1 MIELEPNKSE
11 ESSNDETKTNSVVI
25 TDQFYKNCR
34 ENDYNLNDYVNLIK
48 YIKGK
53 DPLIQFKGLVGM
65 RKLSNE
71 EKKKNEPKKMFN
83 VLINSL
89 FNFIMD
95 YSEEFQ
101 YESLICLINLEK
113 INIKL
118 DEKIKG
124 KPNDT
129 LLDSII
135 SKITNAKNIKINVLN
150 TILKYT
156 NIILN
161 DSVILQKMI
170 SKNLIELITNIL
182 KDFNN
187 EPNII
192 KNSLKILCKLYDNKS
207 VPNETINNSFNMVPI
222 IDDIINKYQDKIKLL
237 IHSLNVLYELTY
249 KGTEI
254 ILNKIISLN
263 MLQKIIQFMDHDNED
278 IIFYSLKIVGNFA
291 MKEDS
296 FFTQKIIEFNVLEGL
311 KKTLTQEYKEN
322 IRIESSFTISNIAA
336 GTQEQIITLYQN
348 NFDVLLIDI
357 INNEEES
364 KIKTNCLWA
373 LYNFTCIK
381 NGQYLEELI
390 QKGLMRIIIGRFKKD
405 EGDILSCS
413 LEALDNLFKY
423 EKQIGN
429 PAISNVIRNEIDNLD
444 VFNEL
449 KNLKENIVDETGL
462 NKLNSL
468 LINYFG
474 E

>member
-1 MIELEPNKSE
+1 MIELEQNKSE

-129 LLDSII
+129 LLDSIL
-135 SKITNAKNIKINVLN
+135 SKITNAKNVKINVLN

-161 DSVILQKMI
+161 DNDILQKMI

-182 KDFNN
+182 KDFIN

-192 KNSLKILCKLYDNKS
+192 KNSLKILCKLYDTKS
-207 VPNETINNSFNMVPI
+207 ISNEIINNSINIVPI

-237 IHSLNVLYELTY
+237 IHSLNLLYELTY

-263 MLQKIIQFMDHDNED
+263 MLQKIIQFMDNDNED

-291 MKEDS
+291 MKEES
-296 FFTQKIIEFNVLEGL
+296 FFTQKIIEFNVLDVL
-311 KKTLTQEYKEN
+311 KKTLNQEYKEN

-336 GTQEQIITLYQN
+336 GTQEQIIALYHN

-364 KIKTNCLWA
+364 KIKSNCLWA

-381 NGQYLEELI
+381 NGQYLEDLI
-390 QKGLMRIIIGRFKKD
+390 QKGLLRIIIGRFKKD

-444 VFNEL
+444 IFNEL

-462 NKLNSL
+462 TKLNAL
-468 LINYFG
+468 LMNYFG

>member
-1 MIELEPNKSE
+1 MIELEQNKSE

-71 EKKKNEPKKMFN
+71 EKKKDEPKKMFN
-83 VLINSL
+83 VLINNL

-249 KGTEI
+249 KGTES

-296 FFTQKIIEFNVLEGL
+296 FFTQKIIEFNVLDVL
-311 KKTLTQEYKEN
+311 KRTLSKEYKEN

-336 GTQEQIITLYQN
+336 GTQEQIIALYQN

-405 EGDILSCS
+405 EGDVLSCS

-449 KNLKENIVDETGL
+449 KTLKENIVDETGL
-462 NKLNSL
+462 TKLNAL

>member
-1 MIELEPNKSE
+1 MIELEQNKSE
-11 ESSNDETKTNSVVI
+11 ESSNDETKTNSIVI
-25 TDQFYKNCR
+25 TDEFYQNCK
-34 ENDYNLNDYVNLIK
+34 ENDYNLNDYANLIK

-83 VLINSL
+83 VIINSL
-89 FNFIMD
+89 FDFIMD

-129 LLDSII
+129 LLDSIL
-135 SKITNAKNIKINVLN
+135 SKITNAKNVKINVLN

-161 DSVILQKMI
+161 DNDILQKMI

-182 KDFNN
+182 KDFIN

-192 KNSLKILCKLYDNKS
+192 KNSLKILCKLYDTKS
-207 VPNETINNSFNMVPI
+207 ISNEIINNSINIVPI

-237 IHSLNVLYELTY
+237 IHSLNLLYELTY

-263 MLQKIIQFMDHDNED
+263 MLQKIIQFMDNDNED

-291 MKEDS
+291 MKEES
-296 FFTQKIIEFNVLEGL
+296 FFTQKIIEFNVLDVL
-311 KKTLTQEYKEN
+311 KKTLSQEYKEN

-336 GTQEQIITLYQN
+336 GTQEQIIALYHN

-364 KIKTNCLWA
+364 KIKSNCLWA

-444 VFNEL
+444 IFNEL

-462 NKLNSL
+462 TKLNAL

>member
-1 MIELEPNKSE
+1 MIELEQNKSE

-124 KPNDT
+124 KPNDE
-129 LLDSII
+129 LLDSIL
-135 SKITNAKNIKINVLN
+135 SKITNAKNVKINVLN

-161 DSVILQKMI
+161 DNDILQKMI
-170 SKNLIELITNIL
+170 SKNLIELLTNIL

-192 KNSLKILCKLYDNKS
+192 KNSLKILCKLYDTKS
-207 VPNETINNSFNMVPI
+207 ISNETINNSINMVPI

-237 IHSLNVLYELTY
+237 IHSLNLLYELTY

-263 MLQKIIQFMDHDNED
+263 LLQKIIQFMDHNNED

-296 FFTQKIIEFNVLEGL
+296 FFTQKIIEFNALDAL
-311 KKTLTQEYKEN
+311 KKTLSQEYKEN

-336 GTQEQIITLYQN
+336 GTQEQIIALYQN
-348 NFDVLLIDI
+348 NFDALLIDI

-381 NGQYLEELI
+381 NGQYLEDLI
-390 QKGLMRIIIGRFKKD
+390 KKGLMSIIIGRFKKD

-413 LEALDNLFKY
+413 LEALDNIFKY
-423 EKQIGN
+423 EKLIGN

-449 KNLKENIVDETGL
+449 KNLKENIVDQTGL
-462 NKLNSL
+462 TKLNAL

>member
-1 MIELEPNKSE
+1 MIVAEQNKSE
-11 ESSNDETKTNSVVI
+11 ESSNDKDKTNSIII
-25 TDQFYKNCR
+25 TEEFYKNCR
-34 ENDYNLNDYVNLIK
+34 ENQYNINDYASLIK
-48 YIKGK
+48 NIKGNK
-53 DPLIQFKGLVGM
+53 PLIQFKGLVGM
-65 RKLSNE
+65 SILSNE

-83 VLINSL
+83 ILINNL
-89 FNFIMD
+89 FSFIMD

-101 YESLICLINLEK
+101 YESLKCLINLEK

-124 KPNDT
+124 KPSEI
-129 LLDSII
+129 LLDSIL
-135 SKITNAKNIKINVLN
+135 SRITKAKDIKINVLN
-150 TILKYT
+150 NILKYID
-156 NIILN
+156 IILN
-161 DSVILQKMI
+161 DNDILQTMI
-170 SKNLIELITNIL
+170 SKNLREIITNIL

-192 KNSLKILCKLYDNKS
+192 KNSLKILCKVYDNKIVS
-207 VPNETINNSFNMVPI
+207 IETIKNSVDMVPL
-222 IDDIINKYQDKIKLL
+222 IDDIFNKYQDQIKLL
-237 IHSLNVLYELTY
+237 IYSLNFLYQLTY
-249 KGTEI
+249 KGDEI

-263 MLQKIIQFMDHDNED
+263 MVQKIIQFIDHDNED
-278 IIFYSLKIVGNFA
+278 IVFYSLKIIGNFA

-296 FFTQKIIEFNVLEGL
+296 FFTQKIIEFNALDGL
-311 KKTLTQEYKEN
+311 KKTLSQDYKEN

-336 GTQEQIITLYQN
+336 GTQEQITLLYQN
-348 NFDVLLIDI
+348 NFDELLIDI

-373 LYNFTCIK
+373 LYNFSCIK

-390 QKGLMRIIIGRFKKD
+390 QKGLMKIIIGRFKKD

-413 LEALDNLFKY
+413 FEALDNLLKY

-444 VFNEL
+444 IYNEL
-449 KNLKENIVDETGL
+449 KNTKENIVDQTGL
-462 NKLNSL
+462 QKLNAL
-468 LINYFG
+468 LNNYFG